1 MVVGSILASGVFN
14 ITLLN
19 CIDPYFPQSLP
30 PSELATSAVHIGD
43 LERAARDRGRGE
55 EADYWHCVLAL
66 VKEQLAAKTEAGPK
80 RSYGIIGKGDFFGV
94 KTSYPTSPRCGSRRV
109 W

>member
-1 MVVGSILASGVFN
+1 
-14 ITLLN
+14 
-19 CIDPYFPQSLP
+19 SLP

-80 RSYGIIGKGDFFGV
+80 
-94 KTSYPTSPRCGSRRV
+94 
-109 W
+109 